1 MTRTVSTVLPD
12 LANYY
17 GTLGYLRHRIV
28 PVGPGLLLTDGA
40 RYVAEEAGAYWLM
53 DKVLLNA
60 KDWLLEGDGFCS
72 VELLVKD
79 SKGKLIVEDGDGGLL
94 HDEDIEYTDFPEPG
108 IRFFLQDGSEPVLM
122 LQSEY

>member
-1 MTRTVSTVLPD
+1 MPKTIAEVLPD
-12 LANYY
+12 LGQYY

-60 KDWLLEGDGFCS
+60 KEWLLEGNGFCV
-72 VELLVKD
+72 VELLVTD
-79 SKGKLIVEDGDGGLL
+79 GKALLEVSDGDEGRI
-94 HDEDIEYTDFPEPG
+94 HTEEIAFTDFPEPG
-108 IRFFLQDGSEPVLM
+108 IRFFLLDGDEPVLM
-122 LQSEY
+122 LTSEY

>member
-17 GTLGYLRHRIV
+17 STLGYLRHRIL

-40 RYVAEEAGAYWLM
+40 KYVAEKAGAWWLM
-53 DKVLLNA
+53 DRVLLGA
-60 KDWLLEGDGFCS
+60 PEWLLEGDGFCII
-72 VELLVKD
+72 ELLVKD
-79 SKGKLIVEDGDGGLL
+79 SKGKLIVENGDGGLL
-94 HDEDIEYTDFPEPG
+94 HDEDIKYTDFPEPG